1 MSYTIIA
8 DIGNT
13 LVGILKKNLVPKIIS
28 DESLIGLCSPNE
40 NENFILSVYLYNIEQ
55 NQDMR
60 MNSYISQGTDTQV
73 RPPMFLNLY
82 YMITPHSRSEVK
94 FKSYEN
100 QIIIGKTIQA
110 LNDCSMIDD
119 NDGNRLRIDMINL
132 SCSEKRNILSNFETK
147 NSNLSLFYRVSPAE
161 IESTNTRNIARVSDF
176 ELLSGVKPLDN
187 E

>member
-13 LVGILKKNLVPKIIS
+13 LVSILKKNLVPKIIS

-82 YMITPHSRSEVK
+82 YMITPHSQSEIK

-100 QIIIGKTIQA
+100 QIILGKTIQV
-110 LNDCSMIDD
+110 LNDYSMFCD
-119 NDGNRLRIDMINL
+119 NYGNKLHIDMINL
-132 SCSEKRNILSNFETK
+132 SCSEKSNILSNFETK
-147 NSNLSLFYRVSPAE
+147 NSNLSLFYKIAPAE
-161 IESTNTRNIARVSDF
+161 IESTNTRHIVRVSDF
-176 ELLSGVKPLDN
+176 DFSSGFKS
-187 E
+187 